1 MAYFN
6 FNLRNPGGVKPS
18 PINFVVR
25 YGKQRLV
32 FPTGEKVQPD
42 QWDADRQRVKGIKKG
57 KLPFTEAQ
65 EAEAKKRDELNARLS
80 HLQSVTGE
88 LLSAYLTQYKAAPA
102 PDTLR
107 CLLNE
112 RLDRTPKEAA
122 PKPLDLFDFIEE
134 YIGDAARRLNPKGKP
149 LHPGTIRIFKRVR
162 DVMKEFK
169 EKKYRKRPFSFE
181 QLDADPTGFYTDY
194 RNFLIQDKA
203 FATNTVG
210 KNLKTVKTFLLEAQA
225 RGLLKNFNPRRFK
238 AVAEDADSIFL
249 TEDELDALRAL
260 DLTQSPRLDRVRDL
274 FLVGSWTGLRFSDF
288 TRLRPDHLTADGR
301 FFDLTQHKTGQRVKV
316 PVNAVVR
323 GVMGKYEGKT
333 PNSLPPAISNVKMNE
348 YLKELGQ
355 LADLQT
361 PVEVRRTKG
370 GMLTTRVLPKWQLLT
385 THVARRSFA
394 TNMLNRNYPVPLIMA
409 ITGHKSEAMFWK
421 YVKLTPAD
429 RAELF
434 MQLMEQDE
442 QRRAVFKVA

>member
-1 MAYFN
+1 MANFN
-6 FNLRNPGGVKPS
+6 FNLRTPGGVKLS

-25 YGKQRLV
+25 YENQRLV
-32 FPTGEKVQPD
+32 FPTGEKIQPD
-42 QWDADRQRVKGIKKG
+42 QWDADRQRAKGAKG
-57 KLPFTEAQ
+57 A
-65 EAEAKKRDELNARLS
+65 DLNARLS
-80 HLQSVTGE
+80 HLKAVTGE
-88 LLSAYLTQYKAAPA
+88 LLSAYLTQHKAAPA

-107 CLLNE
+107 RLLNE
-112 RLDRTPKEAA
+112 RLDRTPKEVTAT
-122 PKPLDLFDFIEE
+122 PDLFDFIEE

-162 DVMKEFK
+162 DVMREFK
-169 EKKYRKRPFSFE
+169 EKKYRKRPFGFE
-181 QLDADPTGFYTDY
+181 QLNADPTGFYTDY

-210 KNLKTVKTFLLEAQA
+210 KNLKTVKTFLLEAHA
-225 RGLLKNFNPRRFK
+225 RGLLNHFNPRRFK
-238 AVAEDADSIFL
+238 AVAEEADSIFL
-249 TEDELDALRAL
+249 NEDELDALRAL
-260 DLTQSPRLDRVRDL
+260 DLTQTPRLDRVRDL

-288 TRLRPDHLTADGR
+288 TRLRPDNLTADGR

-323 GVMGKYEGKT
+323 AVMGKYEGKT
-333 PNSLPPAISNVKMNE
+333 ANSLPPAISNVKMNE

-355 LADLQT
+355 LAELQT
-361 PVEVRRTKG
+361 PVKVRRTKG

-394 TNMLNRNYPVPLIMA
+394 TNMLNRNYPVSLIMA

-434 MQLMEQDE
+434 MQLMEQDD
-442 QRRAVFKVA
+442 QRRTVFKVA

>member
-1 MAYFN
+1 MANFN
-6 FNLRNPGGVKPS
+6 FNLRQPDGEKPT

-32 FPTGEKVQPD
+32 FPTGERIEPTK
-42 QWDADRQRVKGIKKG
+42 WDADRQRARGT
-57 KLPFTEAQ
+57 KLA
-65 EAEAKKRDELNARLS
+65 DLNARLS
-80 HLQSVTGE
+80 HLQSVAGE
-88 LLSAYLTQYKAAPA
+88 ILSAYLTQHKAAPA

-107 CLLNE
+107 RLLNE
-112 RLDRTPKEAA
+112 RLDRTPKDVTPA
-122 PKPLDLFDFIEE
+122 LDLFGFIEE
-134 YIGDAARRLNPKGKP
+134 YIQDAERRLNPKGKP

-169 EKKYRKRPFSFE
+169 EKKYRKRPFGFE
-181 QLDADPTGFYTDY
+181 QLDADLTGFYTDY

-210 KNLKTVKTFLLEAQA
+210 KNLKTVKTFLLEAHA

-249 TEDELDALRAL
+249 TEEELDALRAL
-260 DLTQSPRLDRVRDL
+260 DLTHAPRLDRVRDL

-288 TRLRPDHLTADGR
+288 TRLRPDNLTADGR

-323 GVMGKYEGKT
+323 AVMGKYEGKT

-348 YLKELGQ
+348 YLKEIGQ
-355 LADLQT
+355 LAGLQT

-434 MQLMEQDE
+434 MQLMEQDD